1 MSPAGTFHFM
11 AKLGEPG
18 YNFVAVVALDLDDAV
33 FYGSAG
39 ATEFLQLLRK
49 GCDSLIRGG
58 NAGDYCDCFAA
69 AMLAIAHN
77 TDDTVGLFWQVAP
90 LPS

>member
-1 MSPAGTFHFM
+1 M

-49 GCDSLIRGG
+49 CCDSLIRGG

-77 TDDTVGLFWQVAP
+77 TDDTVGLFGQVAP